1 MSEPDGTRVAAV
13 ADMIAAM
20 RPASASV
27 KEILTYVVAGRA
39 EDAVDL
45 VAAAPD
51 DWDDDL
57 RARLAAVLA
66 GDAAAS
72 EVAERLGDELRSTG
86 PELNPDVIECYR
98 AAFYLGR
105 DWEAYS
111 RNPLFARFT
120 ANKAWQPFDKW
131 IHYLDVYAKVLAPYV
146 GKPVR
151 VLEIGVFH
159 GGGLDQLRYLLGP
172 DAELI
177 GVDIG
182 EESAAVCAGR
192 FDVMI
197 GDQTDPGFLSRL
209 IDEHGPF
216 DVIIDDG
223 GHSMRQQITAIENL
237 FAAVNPGGVY
247 IVEDTHTSY
256 WEPYQDYPTSF
267 MEWVKARVDDLNRY
281 HFSRE
286 ADLPLWTTRVTGIH
300 LYDSMVVL
308 DAGRHLPPFCEVVGT
323 GSFVSADR
331 ISESMLL
338 AYRGAL
344 AGAEARTEL
353 FAADRQLV
361 DEDRSRI
368 MAARDEA
375 QGQANDLRNQLA
387 AVQAQVADLQAQR
400 DAAAAQAAEA
410 SAALDEAA
418 RQLDEMSASA
428 SWRVTEPLRRLR
440 AGKEPKQ

>member
-1 MSEPDGTRVAAV
+1 MSEPDGPRVAAV
-13 ADMIAAM
+13 TDMIAAM
-20 RPASASV
+20 RPASPTV
-27 KEILTYVVAGRA
+27 KEVLTYVVAGRA
-39 EDAVDL
+39 EDAAGL
-45 VAAAPD
+45 IEGAPD

-57 RARLAAVLA
+57 RARLAEVLG
-66 GDAAAS
+66 GDAAPA
-72 EVAERLGDELRSTG
+72 EIAERLGDELRSTG
-86 PELNPDVIECYR
+86 PELNPNVIECYR

-105 DWEAYS
+105 EWEAYS

-131 IHYLDVYAKVLAPYV
+131 IHYFDVYAKVLAPYV
-146 GKPVR
+146 GKPVK

-172 DAELI
+172 DAVLV

-182 EESAAVCAGR
+182 EESAAVCADR

-197 GDQTDPGFLSRL
+197 GDQTDPAFLARL
-209 IDEHGPF
+209 VDEHGPF
-216 DVIIDDG
+216 DIVIDDG

-237 FAAVNPGGVY
+237 FDAVNPGGVY

-256 WEPYQDYPTSF
+256 WEPYQDHPESF
-267 MEWVKARVDDLNRY
+267 MEWVKARIDDLNRY

-286 ADLPLWTTRVTGIH
+286 PDLPLWTTRVTGIH
-300 LYDSMVVL
+300 VYDSMVVV

-323 GSFVSADR
+323 GSFVAADR

-353 FAADRQLV
+353 FATDRQLV
-361 DEDRSRI
+361 DEDRSRVA
-368 MAARDEA
+368 AARDDALARNEA
-375 QGQANDLRNQLA
+375 LQAEIEQAHAQAQQLRDEAALA
-387 AVQAQVADLQAQR
+387 AQQR
-400 DAAAAQAAEA
+400 DAAVA
-410 SAALDEAA
+410 EAA
-418 RQLDEMSASA
+418 RQLHEMSTST

-440 AGKEPKQ
+440 RGRGRES